1 MKFAIR
7 DRFLESLRVHIRQDL
22 DIREDNVAEVLG
34 IDVEEFKKVLK
45 KEAHLGL
52 EIIAKFLMAFPEISP
67 DWLMMGWGEP
77 LRKFEKSVHNTV
89 INNGGSNNIQGGNNV
104 QDLIEVL
111 QKLLIAKEEHIL
123 TLKRENELLR
133 EKL

>member
-7 DRFLESLRVHIRQDL
+7 DRFLESLSVHIRQDL

-34 IDVEEFKKVLK
+34 IDVEEFNKILK

-67 DWLMMGWGEP
+67 DWLIMGWGDP
-77 LRKFEKSVHNTV
+77 LRKFEKNIHNTV
-89 INNGGSNNIQGGNNV
+89 INQGGTNSIQGGSNAQE
-104 QDLIEVL
+104 LIEAL
-111 QKLLIAKEEHIL
+111 QKLLISKEEHIL
-123 TLKRENELLR
+123 ALKRENELLR
-133 EKL
+133 EKI

>member
-22 DIREDNVAEVLG
+22 DIREGNVAEVLG
-34 IDVEEFKKVLK
+34 IDVEEFNKILK

-67 DWLMMGWGEP
+67 DWLIMGWGEP

-104 QDLIEVL
+104 QDLIEAL
-111 QKLLIAKEEHIL
+111 QKLLI
-123 TLKRENELLR
+123 
-133 EKL
+133 